1 MWKDNKR
8 CAVGLSFDFDA
19 ESLWLGTYKYDYPAV
34 LARGEYGARAG
45 LPRIL
50 KILQRHQVQA
60 TFFVPGYT
68 ADKYPHLIEQ
78 IHQDGHEIAHH
89 GYLHENPGKFS
100 REEEQKIIQ
109 SGIDSLKKITG
120 YAPVG
125 YRLPSGVHSPNT
137 CELLLEMGFQYETS
151 MVSDDQPYMMDVG
164 DEGKQILE
172 IPFSWELD
180 DAPHFMFRQKPYQ
193 TGMSSP
199 SKVYE
204 IWSAEFEVCYQE
216 GGYFCL
222 TCHPQ
227 VIGRRHRARMLD
239 KLIAYIKSFP
249 EVWIARHMDI
259 AKHILGAKNIG
270 EILDL

>member
-1 MWKDNKR
+1 
-8 CAVGLSFDFDA
+8 
-19 ESLWLGTYKYDYPAV
+19 
-34 LARGEYGARAG
+34 
-45 LPRIL
+45 
-50 KILQRHQVQA
+50 
-60 TFFVPGYT
+60 
-68 ADKYPHLIEQ
+68 
-78 IHQDGHEIAHH
+78 
-89 GYLHENPGKFS
+89 
-100 REEEQKIIQ
+100 
-109 SGIDSLKKITG
+109 
-120 YAPVG
+120 
-125 YRLPSGVHSPNT
+125 
-137 CELLLEMGFQYETS
+137 
-151 MVSDDQPYMMDVG
+151 MMDVG

-216 GGYFCL
+216 GGYFGL

-249 EVWIARHMDI
+249 QVWIARYMDI
-259 AKHILGAKNIG
+259 AKHILGPRYIG
-270 EILDL
+270 